1 MKLGVK
7 NKNLVSGT
15 RRCREIRE
23 ERPEVHL
30 LYLAPKKTLTT
41 LSKITLIE
49 Q

>member
-1 MKLGVK
+1 MKLGVIK
-7 NKNLVSGT
+7 KSLINGT

-23 ERPEVHL
+23 ERSEVHI

-41 LSKITLIE
+41 LSKIVLIE